1 LFSSEVYISVVSH
14 AQEDMIIE
22 NFSNFPK
29 TLGSFNIKLSII
41 DNTSSIKLKEFC
53 SKLDLFYYSDDKTRG
68 FGANNNKMF
77 SLLNPKDDDIFIV
90 CNPDVIIQKE
100 QLQGLVYSFSKSD
113 YDISTVKT
121 YFDKE
126 SNYVDNPDK
135 YFPGFFN
142 FAYSLATDKRLHY
155 GGNENVKNPQWISGA
170 FMIFKPLAYR
180 RLNGFDESYFMYC
193 EDMDLCFRANKLN
206 MKLGYDGEVYIEHN
220 TQMQSRHLFS
230 DSMQWHIKSAVK
242 FIYKNRFYNPLVIK

>member
-1 LFSSEVYISVVSH
+1 MLDRKVYISVVSH

-22 NFSNFPK
+22 NFNNFPK
-29 TLGSFNIKLSII
+29 TLGSFKINLSII
-41 DNTSSIKLKEFC
+41 DNTNSHKLKDFC
-53 SKLDLFYYSDDKTRG
+53 SKSTLFYYSDEKTRG
-68 FGANNNKMF
+68 FGENNNKMF

-100 QLQGLVYSFSKSD
+100 QLEGLVCNFTKSD

-126 SNYVDNPDK
+126 TNYIDNPDK

-155 GGNENVKNPQWISGA
+155 GDNKNVKNPQWISGA
-170 FMIFKPLAYR
+170 FMVFNPLSYR
-180 RLNGFDESYFMYC
+180 KLNGFDESYFMYC
-193 EDMDLCFRANKLN
+193 EDIDLCFRAYKQK
-206 MKLGYDGEVYIEHN
+206 MKLGYDGSFYIEHN
-220 TQMQSRHLFS
+220 TQMQSRALFS